1 MSGKVG
7 TISESDFNALF
18 ASLDD
23 DGSGEIDFAE
33 FISFI
38 GKCGTQISKLPRKEL
53 LRRGSVRISQQIS
66 EGNGNEVNVKE
77 V

>member
-38 GKCGTQISKLPRKEL
+38 GKCGTQISTLSRKEKL
-53 LRRGSVRISQQIS
+53 DQMSQQIS
-66 EGNGNEVNVKE
+66 VRNGNEVNVKE